1 MTLRKTLDESGVGD
15 VKGGITVR
23 NPLGVKKELGDKMEN
38 VSLKIK
44 EAK

>member
-15 VKGGITVR
+15 VKGDISVR
-23 NPLGVKKELGDKMEN
+23 NSFGVKQELGDKLNN